1 MISGWVRTL
10 GGASD
15 NIDTTTHHM
24 YFQTYCQAQ
33 AQVRL
38 SLRLTQ
44 ALSGSYFVTLTLR
57 PEPGANIKF
66 GVPPT
71 HHPPPPP
78 LNFSSGDKDSKPLL
92 YDF

>member
-1 MISGWVRTL
+1 MRMYGDKCYPQIVYPERT
-10 GGASD
+10 
-15 NIDTTTHHM
+15 
-24 YFQTYCQAQ
+24 FCQAQ

-44 ALSGSYFVTLTLR
+44 AHSGSYFVTLTLW

-66 GVPPT
+66 GLSPPT
-71 HHPPPPP
+71 THPV
-78 LNFSSGDKDSKPLL
+78 NFSFALNDFKPLL